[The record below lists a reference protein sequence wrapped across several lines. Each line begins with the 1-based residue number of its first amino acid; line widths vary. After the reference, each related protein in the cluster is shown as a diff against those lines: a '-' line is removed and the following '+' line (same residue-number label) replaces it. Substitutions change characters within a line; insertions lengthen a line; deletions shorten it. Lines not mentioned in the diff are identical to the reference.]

1 MPFLSYYRALFTEA
15 LILQLIALVQRD
27 MQDALDAVTGVVYP
41 AAGSLQTF
49 AEYNLAILPP
59 ENPPSLIVT
68 PPQRLLIDENSQQTE
83 RSRGQIDFLIS
94 IANQDRNVLAQWV
107 QRYLRALSYVID
119 TQGAP
124 SIPNAG
130 GTAPGRDM
138 TDMFSPLSLSLPFIS
153 GSPITTTPLE
163 PGSLIYMRVVG
174 HNLGALYSGKFN
186 GFLQTASLSVK
197 IDLEET

>member
-1 MPFLSYYRALFTEA
+1 MAFLSYYKALFTEP

-27 MQDALDAVTGVVYP
+27 MQTALNAVTGVTYP

-68 PPQRLLIDENSQQTE
+68 PPARLLIDENSQQTE
-83 RSRGQIDFLIS
+83 RSRGQVDFLIS
-94 IANQDRNVLAQWV
+94 IANQDRNILAQWV
-107 QRYLRALSYVID
+107 QRYLRALSYVLD
-119 TQGAP
+119 TEGAP
-124 SIPNAG
+124 STPNAG
-130 GTAPGRDM
+130 GTGAGADFKN
-138 TDMFSPLSLSLPFIS
+138 MFSALPISLPFM
-153 GSPITTTPLE
+153 PTVTTTTPLE
-163 PGSLIYMRVVG
+163 PGSLTYMRVVG
-174 HNLGALYSGKFN
+174 HNLGGLYSGKFN